1 MIVKKSIECSQNCL
15 KNINFQAFFAY
26 SLFQFKKTFFIS
38 FIILHFTFCISFAQR
53 LPYSFEQVK
62 VDGSSLD
69 NLVFCMLKDSRG
81 YLWLGT
87 ANGLKRYDPT
97 FTISY
102 NKEKN
107 NKRSLVH
114 NNIGVLC
121 EDKQGR
127 IWVGT
132 TEGVCYFDRKTNL
145 FTRIEEVSK
154 PDFACRNIIC
164 DSRGD
169 IWFTIRDGG
178 LYKFDTKT
186 NKLTNFR
193 HEDKQTKSLSHNRI
207 LVNGLLEDPSKK
219 GLWISCQDKLNYFD
233 FASQTFFHADHNP
246 QKISI
251 LTPTSKSALTIENG
265 LLVYSDNATSEICW
279 YDTRIHKMAKIF
291 KVIDSNGQSHTSFLK
306 IFFDS
311 NKDLWVGTYENIMIY
326 VKADLTKTILIQEE
340 KGNKNSFT
348 VNAYN
353 DILQEEN
360 GTIWFATL
368 KGLSTITGLATKNP
382 NDQLF
387 NIYDFS
393 KKMFEKH
400 PDDGIISF
408 AEDSQDKSWW
418 FLTSQKRIF
427 NYNPVTDKYSE
438 FKVPDNPG
446 MKEPDLNYFNFSL
459 FEYKN
464 KLVIFKHLHIYSF
477 DKQTHH
483 FEEIKFSK
491 ELKIEGPDRIG
502 LGKVLG
508 DSLWVFRS
516 YQNVITTYNYHFI
529 KKRWLAYPV
538 IYGKNT
544 VKLNKTRDI
553 YVTQSLVTK
562 KGEFWLAIHSGGL
575 AKFNP
580 KLKAFEVIKTK
591 QDIDFTKIGYTG
603 FDEDKDGNIWI
614 ATYDLVK
621 FNPKT
626 YDFQS
631 VLDLDIIGSMVVDA
645 YDNVCMATFDEFL
658 FFKEKTD
665 ERFSFNIGS
674 NTFSDSWGNNLNKL
688 KNGKLLSRNNQ
699 SAILINFKDLKL
711 PSANDKLYIARVQA
725 ADSIIHINENNQT
738 VNFKSEQNSVSIA
751 FGVLMPP
758 ATNIY
763 VYYYQL
769 DGIDKDWKADKSQMR
784 YAIYGNLDGGDY
796 VFKVKAKDT
805 NGKFLPEKKVFI
817 HIDTLFYKTLWFR
830 ILIFLLG
837 IGLLLAFIRFRTN
850 QRKKIYHLQLQS
862 TRLEKDKTEIQYQ
875 NLINHLNPHFL
886 FNSLTSLNSLIMTEP
901 KTASK
906 FLQKLSAI
914 YRYILQ
920 SKDKEVVSLDQ
931 ELTFVKN
938 YIELQKSRFEE
949 GLEFII
955 DVSEEYLA
963 SGIVPVTL
971 QNLFENAIKHNTIE
985 EDKPLIISVFTEN
998 NYLIVKN
1005 NLQRKKFVETSNKQG
1020 LDSLK
1025 KLYDYLSPN
1034 ALETIETDSEF
1045 IVKVPLI

>member
-1 MIVKKSIECSQNCL
+1 MIYDLVFQLLDFGIWHVALFRISKC
-15 KNINFQAFFAY
+15 NIRNIFMIFIFNFPL
-26 SLFQFKKTFFIS
+26 SGLGG
-38 FIILHFTFCISFAQR
+38 FCYAQR
-53 LPYSFEQVK
+53 LPYTFEQIRVN
-62 VDGSSLD
+62 GSSLD
-69 NLVFCMLKDSRG
+69 NLIYSMLKDSRG

-87 ANGLKRYDPT
+87 ANGLKRYDPAFSIT
-97 FTISY
+97 Y
-102 NKEKN
+102 LKEKN

-114 NNIGVLC
+114 NNIGILC

-127 IWVGT
+127 IWIGT

-164 DSRGD
+164 DARGD

-186 NKLTNFR
+186 SKLTNFS
-193 HEDKQTKSLSHNRI
+193 HENNNPKSLSFNRI
-207 LVNGLLEDPSKK
+207 LVNGLKEDPSKK
-219 GLWISCQDKLNYFD
+219 GLWIACQDKLNYFD
-233 FASQTFFHADHNP
+233 FSSQTFYHADNNP
-246 QKISI
+246 LKIPI
-251 LTPTSKSALTIENG
+251 LTPTPKSALTIDQN

-279 YDTRIHKMAKIF
+279 YNTRLHKNVKTF
-291 KVIDSNGQSHTSFLK
+291 KVMDGNGKSHTNFYK

-311 NKDLWVGTYENIMIY
+311 NKDLWIGTYENIIFY
-326 VKADLTKTILIQEE
+326 VSAKLTKTILIQEE
-340 KGNKNSFT
+340 KGNRNSFA

-368 KGLSTITGLATKNP
+368 KGLSTINGFAAKKP

-393 KKMFEKH
+393 KKMFEKY
-400 PDDGIISF
+400 PDDGIVSF

-427 NYNPVTDKYSE
+427 NYNPITDKYSE
-438 FKVPDNPG
+438 FKVPDNSG

-491 ELKIEGPDRIG
+491 ELKIEGPNRIG

-580 KLKAFEVIKTK
+580 KLNGFEVIKTK
-591 QDIDFTKIGYTG
+591 QDIDFTKVGYSG

-631 VLDLDIIGSMVVDA
+631 VLDLDMIGSMVVDSS
-645 YDNVCMATFDEFL
+645 NNICMATLDEFT

-665 ERFSFNIGS
+665 KKYSFTFRS
-674 NTFSDSWGNNLNKL
+674 NTFFDSWGNNLNKL
-688 KNGKLLSRNNQ
+688 KNAKLLSRNNQ
-699 SAILINFKDLKL
+699 SAILLNFKDLKL
-711 PSANDKLYIARVQA
+711 PSSNDKLYIARVQA
-725 ADSIIHINENNQT
+725 ADSIIQINDNNLNI
-738 VNFKSEQNSVSIA
+738 NFKAEQNSVSIA
-751 FGVLMPP
+751 YGVLMPP
-758 ATNIY
+758 ETNTYI
-763 VYYYQL
+763 YYYRL
-769 DGIDKDWKADKSQMR
+769 EGFDKDWKTDKSQSR
-784 YAIYGNLDGGDY
+784 NANYGNLDGGDY
-796 VFKVKAKDT
+796 IFKVKARDT
-805 NGKFLPEKKVFI
+805 NGKYLPQQTLNL
-817 HIDTLFYKTLWFR
+817 HIFTPFYKTKLFR
-830 ILIFLLG
+830 ILGFLLV
-837 IGLLLAFIRFRTN
+837 IGLVLAFIRFRSN
-850 QRKKIYHLQLQS
+850 QRMKIYHLQIQS

-886 FNSLTSLNSLIMTEP
+886 FNSLSSLNGLILSEP
-901 KTASK
+901 NIAST
-906 FLQKLSAI
+906 FLEKLSKI

-920 SKDKEVVSLDQ
+920 HKDNEVVSLEQ
-931 ELTFVKN
+931 ELAFVEN
-938 YIELQKSRFEE
+938 YVSLQKSRFDN
-949 GLEFII
+949 GLK
-955 DVSEEYLA
+955 VSINIEDEYLE

-971 QNLFENAIKHNTIE
+971 QNLFENAIKHNTVE
-985 EDKPLIISVFTEN
+985 EDKPLTISVYAEN
-998 NYLIVKN
+998 DYLIVKN
-1005 NLQRKKFVETSNKQG
+1005 NLQKKNFVETSNKQG
-1020 LDSLK
+1020 IDSLK
-1025 KLYDYLSPN
+1025 SLYKYLSTSP
-1034 ALETIETDSEF
+1034 LETIETETEF
-1045 IVKVPLI
+1045 IVKVPLL